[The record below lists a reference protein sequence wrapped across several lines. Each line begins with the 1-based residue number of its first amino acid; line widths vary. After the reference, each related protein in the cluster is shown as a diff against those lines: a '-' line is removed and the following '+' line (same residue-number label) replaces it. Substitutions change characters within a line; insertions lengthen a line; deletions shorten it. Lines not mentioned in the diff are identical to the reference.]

1 MLLVIVSVLLRAMR
15 PLALWEYT
23 ADQLKHKL
31 LISVGKPSS
40 ARGNETLEGWRKRD
54 HNDIVLGL
62 GMPLQAGVRLRY
74 VRRGKSLV
82 GRFDGQGRRVG

>member
-1 MLLVIVSVLLRAMR
+1 MR

-31 LISVGKPSS
+31 LNFRWKAKLST
-40 ARGNETLEGWRKRD
+40 GNETLEGWRKRD